1 MVDVGGDIS
10 RRAFDNESYLGAERE
25 ACCEISKDSRG
36 KKQD

>member
-25 ACCEISKDSRG
+25 ACCEISKNLCG
-36 KKQD
+36 KEQN